1 MKDRN
6 CQYIHELFKIVSPRS
21 ILVVNQFGK
30 VKRLHWLFRVMAIV
44 DIPPDIAEGKYYI
57 VDFVKNDL
65 GTERSIYHSGHGIF
79 HLLFPDNVKKLSIP
93 SDNYV
98 TGGWTLCP
106 QADTNSPVVN
116 FPSSNEH

>member
-44 DIPPDIAEGKYYI
+44 DIPPDTAEGKYYI
-57 VDFVKNDL
+57 VDFVKM
-65 GTERSIYHSGHGIF
+65 
-79 HLLFPDNVKKLSIP
+79 
-93 SDNYV
+93 
-98 TGGWTLCP
+98 TLELKEVFIIQGMAYFICY
-106 QADTNSPVVN
+106 
-116 FPSSNEH
+116 FRIM